1 MDTRILGAITHTF
14 SVCECSVADF
24 LDLYDNHTVS
34 TDSLVVQGLALVTE
48 CQELLTNALVDED
61 QDYRLA
67 ELLRGI
73 LTDAPHN
80 NGKRFVSIAVKLAY
94 DRDKVVP
101 LALSWANNFLF
112 PLLRT
117 SLFVRKRDENFC
129 CITRA
134 FDYDAASAQNF
145 SHIPPAGIDVTF
157 VAYFIPPPPSIIT
170 DQLQTAYDILWAWA
184 NLTEEDWESK
194 LDAPENASLIGG
206 NSLALHHY
214 LFTYFEENTDLPN
227 RYTARYAPESPQQQ
241 FFPTI
246 DTSCEVVFRSLEES
260 GVPPPD
266 PRLVKAH
273 CALVT

>member
-1 MDTRILGAITHTF
+1 
-14 SVCECSVADF
+14 
-24 LDLYDNHTVS
+24 
-34 TDSLVVQGLALVTE
+34 
-48 CQELLTNALVDED
+48 
-61 QDYRLA
+61 
-67 ELLRGI
+67 
-73 LTDAPHN
+73 
-80 NGKRFVSIAVKLAY
+80 
-94 DRDKVVP
+94 
-101 LALSWANNFLF
+101 
-112 PLLRT
+112 
-117 SLFVRKRDENFC
+117 VRKRDENFC

-134 FDYDAASAQNF
+134 FDYDGAASAQNF

-157 VAYFIPPPPSIIT
+157 VAYFIPPPPSIII
-170 DQLQTAYDILWAWA
+170 DQLQAAYDILWAWA

-194 LDAPENASLIGG
+194 LDAPENALLVGG

-214 LFTYFEENTDLPN
+214 LFTYFEENADLPN

-273 CALVT
+273 CALVKLIDKSGCQAARVTVINELDRLDGMLDSDDDDKDVSDGEDLADG